1 MSVKRALV
9 ASTVMAAM
17 LLATA
22 CGGGGKSA
30 SQTENGEKGQPS
42 APDITKTP
50 AELNFFTMAGDTDEV
65 FNERFGNSIRKKFPN
80 YKINYIRAQKGST
93 LPELLAAGTTID
105 IYYDSI
111 GNFSEG
117 LLVNR
122 LEYDLSE
129 LIKKNSV
136 DLNRFEPTVVDAMKQ
151 ISGGKMYGLPVY
163 MNNLA
168 LFYNKAVFD
177 KFGVPYPKDGM
188 TWDETLEIARK
199 LNRTD
204 GDKQYIGLAVSGSHM
219 LRMNQFSL
227 PYVDMQTDKPTI
239 QNEKWRRLYQAT
251 IIDPAQDAGY
261 KAKITELKNAL
272 PYRDALTKDQYLGMF
287 VFLSQMPFTVP
298 EMKTMNWE
306 MVSLPTFKELPNVG
320 SQSYPSYFTV
330 TSLSKSKEAAME
342 VLKYLIS
349 DEYQMEISRKG
360 TMPVLKNEA
369 VQKAYAQ
376 DTEYKDKNFA
386 SVFYNKFA
394 PISNKSIYDVAVEK
408 TYTKDIGLIAKGEID
423 INTAF
428 RNAEEAAVKA
438 IAEAK
443 NK

>member
-1 MSVKRALV
+1 
-9 ASTVMAAM
+9 
-17 LLATA
+17 
-22 CGGGGKSA
+22 
-30 SQTENGEKGQPS
+30 
-42 APDITKTP
+42 
-50 AELNFFTMAGDTDEV
+50 
-65 FNERFGNSIRKKFPN
+65 
-80 YKINYIRAQKGST
+80 
-93 LPELLAAGTTID
+93 
-105 IYYDSI
+105 
-111 GNFSEG
+111 
-117 LLVNR
+117 
-122 LEYDLSE
+122 
-129 LIKKNSV
+129 
-136 DLNRFEPTVVDAMKQ
+136 
-151 ISGGKMYGLPVY
+151 
-163 MNNLA
+163 
-168 LFYNKAVFD
+168 
-177 KFGVPYPKDGM
+177 
-188 TWDETLEIARK
+188 
-199 LNRTD
+199 
-204 GDKQYIGLAVSGSHM
+204 
-219 LRMNQFSL
+219 
-227 PYVDMQTDKPTI
+227 
-239 QNEKWRRLYQAT
+239 
-251 IIDPAQDAGY
+251 
-261 KAKITELKNAL
+261 KITELKNAL

-320 SQSYPSYFTV
+320 SQSYPSYFTI

-394 PISNKSIYDVAVEK
+394 PISPKSIYDVAVEK

-428 RNAEEAAVKA
+428 RNAEEAAAKA